1 MRDYQQDFPLLAKS
15 NGKKIVYLDSAA
27 TTHKPQS
34 VIDAIT
40 TYYKT
45 YNANPNRGAYA
56 LSVTAT
62 EMVEGTRDKVKHFLG
77 VDSLVGEIVFT
88 KSATEALNLLAYSYG
103 LHFIEKGDEILI
115 SIEEHHSNLIPWQ
128 RVAEEKGAILK
139 YIYLKEDGTLDYEDF
154 LKKINAKTKLL
165 ALTHVSNVLGFINP
179 IEDMIKV
186 AKKYG
191 TVVVIDGTQ
200 AVPHLKVNLKALD
213 PDFYVFSGHKV
224 LAPMG
229 IGVLYGKKALLE
241 KMPPFLYGGGMV
253 EYVEEQSTTYAEVP
267 TKFEGGTQNVEAI
280 VGLNAAIDYIEKIGI
295 SNVAALEEEL
305 LDYALK
311 ELSKIPYVKI
321 YGTGTNR
328 AGILPFNIEGVHA
341 HDVASI
347 LGNEG
352 ICIRAGSH
360 CAQPLLQYLD
370 ISAICRASFYLYNTK
385 EEVDYFI
392 AKIKEVRRWLG
403 YES

>member
-1 MRDYQQDFPLLAKS
+1 MRDYQHDFPLLAQS
-15 NGKKIVYLDSAA
+15 DEKKIVYLDSAA

-34 VIDAIT
+34 VIDAT
-40 TYYKT
+40 ATYYKK

-56 LSVTAT
+56 LSVNST
-62 EMVEGTRDKVKHFLG
+62 EIVENTRDKVKRFLG
-77 VDSLVGEIVFT
+77 VESSLGEVVFT

-103 LHFIEKGDEILI
+103 LQFIEKGDEILI
-115 SIEEHHSNLIPWQ
+115 SISEHHSNLIPWQ

-154 LKKINAKTKLL
+154 LGKINAKTKLL
-165 ALTHVSNVLGFINP
+165 AITHVSNVLGFINP

-186 AKKYG
+186 AKQYQ

-200 AVPHLKVNLKALD
+200 AVPHLAVNLKALD
-213 PDFYVFSGHKV
+213 PDFYVFSGHKI

-253 EYVEEQSTTYAEVP
+253 EYVEEQNTTYAEVP

-280 VGLNAAIDYIEKIGI
+280 VGLNAAIDYIEEIGMSRVQAI
-295 SNVAALEEEL
+295 EEEL
-305 LDYALK
+305 LDYALE
-311 ELSKIPYVKI
+311 ELAKLPYVTV

-385 EEVDYFI
+385 EEVAYFI